1 MCVCSCWELNE
12 YRQHIKKPAKKF
24 NNSTSCTQACHP
36 CRKPFPTL
44 RSTYIPRMYDFVHSF
59 LVLYMYNWC
68 YLKMKSILLI
78 LFLCLIAQLI
88 VVDSYLSID
97 IQKLPEEQ
105 IERFVKYCSSKAQYW
120 RPGRR
125 RYRRFRRFRNR
136 RTVSKSDIRSSLSH
150 SCLIESTWVYSL
162 SIWYSYDTDMIKIW
176 IFKWPPICARNLSIY
191 GSDTVILIDSV
202 SCSFASTN

>member
-1 MCVCSCWELNE
+1 MIVTIKPVLLRNSKGYNVIERWSKVNGVSYVCVFLLRSQ
-12 YRQHIKKPAKKF
+12 RQHIKKPAKKF

-78 LFLCLIAQLI
+78 LFLCLMAQLI

-150 SCLIESTWVYSL
+150 SCLIESTMGVL
-162 SIWYSYDTDMIKIW
+162 TLDMI
-176 IFKWPPICARNLSIY
+176 
-191 GSDTVILIDSV
+191 
-202 SCSFASTN
+202 